1 MSPRLR
7 AYVAFVIVTAVGLL
21 ALGVPGDL
29 ERHWAHYVGWIAIC
43 VLAETMWLPTAS
55 GEGTVTMASTA
66 GVAAAM
72 LWGLEPAMWIV
83 AASTLV
89 ADLTIL
95 RKPWIR
101 ASFNA
106 AQSAITI
113 GVAVFVWSL
122 LGGPLGGLETAAD
135 LRQGEAT
142 AMRLVPPILALLAT
156 YWIANR
162 ALVAVAV
169 AWSSGRGYVQVLRE
183 DWFYAERLLD
193 DLAAFFLSPLMVIS
207 FQAVG
212 YVGVILFYIPLRM
225 VNESTRRYL
234 ELRGTQ
240 QQLIHSARMAAKGE
254 IAAEVGHELRNQLVA
269 ISGRAQMLQRDADR
283 DVFTNVR
290 RHADIILEQSR
301 RMEVMSKNL
310 MDFSGRE
317 VKIER
322 ADINEL
328 VRRSVEFVRTQ
339 NRFDGVEWD
348 VRLTDGELFAQVDP
362 GQIQQVLL
370 NLFMNAADAMN
381 EKAGRRKLIGVTT
394 HLDERR
400 RQLRLIVTDTGPGIA
415 GSVLPRIF
423 DPHFTTKPDGHGFG
437 LSTSYRII
445 ENHHGTI
452 EAESPPGHGAT
463 FVITL
468 PLHVQGGWADA
479 A

>member
-7 AYVAFVIVTAVGLL
+7 AYVAFVLVTAAGLL
-21 ALGVPGDL
+21 ALGVPNEL
-29 ERHWAHYVGWIAIC
+29 ERYWAHYVGWIVIC
-43 VLAETMWLPTAS
+43 VLAETMWLSTAS

-83 AASTLV
+83 AASTLA

-95 RKPWIR
+95 KKPWIR
-101 ASFNA
+101 AAFNA

-113 GVAVFVWSL
+113 GAAVFVWSL
-122 LGGPLGGLETAAD
+122 LGGPIGGLETAAD

-156 YWIANR
+156 YWVLNR

-169 AWSSGRGYVQVLRE
+169 AWSSGRGYLQVLRE

-290 RHADIILEQSR
+290 RHADIILEQSK

-328 VRRSVEFVRTQ
+328 VRRSVEFVRAQ

-381 EKAGRRKLIGVTT
+381 DTAGRRKLIGVTT
-394 HLDERR
+394 HLEERR
-400 RQLRLIVTDTGPGIA
+400 RGLRLIVTDTGPGIA

-437 LSTSYRII
+437 LSTSYRIL

-468 PLHVQGGWADA
+468 PLHAQGGWADA

>member
-1 MSPRLR
+1 VSARLR
-7 AYVAFVIVTAVGLL
+7 IYVTFVGLVAITMLVL
-21 ALGVPGDL
+21 AFPADL
-29 ERHWAHYVGWIAIC
+29 ELHWAHYVGWVVIC
-43 VLAETMWLPTAS
+43 VLAETMWLRVAS

-66 GVAAAM
+66 GVATAM
-72 LWGLEPAMWIV
+72 LWGFGPAMYIV
-83 AASTLV
+83 AASTLI
-89 ADLTIL
+89 ADLLIL

-101 ASFNA
+101 ATFNA

-113 GVAVFVWSL
+113 GLAVFVWSL
-122 LGGPLGGLETAAD
+122 LGAPLGGLESAVG

-142 AMRLVPPILALLAT
+142 AMRLVPPILALLGT
-156 YWIANR
+156 YWLMNR
-162 ALVAVAV
+162 ALVTVAV
-169 AWSSGRGYVQVLRE
+169 AWSSGRSYLQVWRE
-183 DWFYAERLLD
+183 DWIYAERLLD

-212 YVGVILFYIPLRM
+212 YMGVILFYIPLRM

-269 ISGRAQMLQRDADR
+269 ISGRAQMLRRDAER
-283 DVFTNVR
+283 DVFANVQ
-290 RHADIILEQSR
+290 RHADIILEQSK

-322 ADINEL
+322 ADLNEL
-328 VRRSVEFVRTQ
+328 VHKSIEFVRSQ

-348 VRLTDGELFAQVDP
+348 VRLTEGELAAQVDP

-370 NLFMNAADAMN
+370 NLLMNAADAMN
-381 EKAGRRKLIGVTT
+381 EKGTRRKLIGVTS

-400 RQLRLIVTDTGPGIA
+400 RNLRIVVTDTGPGIA
-415 GSVLPRIF
+415 GSVIGRVF

-463 FVITL
+463 FIITL
-468 PLHVQGGWADA
+468 PMHAHGGWADA

>member
-7 AYVAFVIVTAVGLL
+7 VYVTCVILAATGLL
-21 ALGVPGDL
+21 ALGFPDDL
-29 ERHWAHYVGWIAIC
+29 AQHWAHYLGWIVIC

-66 GVAAAM
+66 GIAAAM
-72 LWGLEPAMWIV
+72 LWGLEPAMWVV
-83 AASTLV
+83 AASTLL
-89 ADLTIL
+89 ADLLIL

-101 ASFNA
+101 ATFNA

-113 GVAVFVWSL
+113 GLALYVWSL
-122 LGGPLGGLETAAD
+122 LGAPLGGLEAAQGM
-135 LRQGEAT
+135 RQGEAT
-142 AMRLVPPILALLAT
+142 AMRLVPPILGIIAT
-156 YWIANR
+156 YWVMNR
-162 ALVAVAV
+162 VLVAVAV
-169 AWSSGRGYVQVLRE
+169 AWSSGRGYLQVWRE
-183 DWFYAERLLD
+183 DWLYAERLLD
-193 DLAAFFLSPLMVIS
+193 DLAAFFLSPLMVIA

-212 YVGVILFYIPLRM
+212 YMGVILFYIPLRM

-234 ELRGTQ
+234 ELRGAQ
-240 QQLIHSARMAAKGE
+240 QQLIHGARMAAKGE

-283 DVFTNVR
+283 EVYSNVR
-290 RHADIILEQSR
+290 RHADIILEQSK

-317 VKIER
+317 VKMER

-328 VRRSVEFVRTQ
+328 VRRSVEFVHSQ

-348 VRLTDGELFAQVDP
+348 VRLTDGELHAQVDP

-400 RQLRLIVTDTGPGIA
+400 RNLRLIVTDTGPGIA
-415 GSVLPRIF
+415 GPVLPRVF
-423 DPHFTTKPDGHGFG
+423 EPHFTTKPDGHGFG

-445 ENHHGTI
+445 ENHRGTI

-468 PLHVQGGWADA
+468 PLHAQGGWADA